1 MDAVVLILSDARGV
15 YIPRDFLTDNHNE
28 IVWKHC
34 EAWGLTEANKDF
46 WIEATD
52 PTYENYWEDWEWIL
66 NNAKYTTEEGDVYRL
81 CQDGDLWALCYDK
94 MTNEEKENFGME
106 VERV

>member
-1 MDAVVLILSDARGV
+1 MDAVVLILSDARGI
-15 YIPRDFLTDNHNE
+15 YIPRDFLTDNQNVV
-28 IVWKHC
+28 VWKHC
-34 EAWGLTEANKDF
+34 EAWGLTEANIEF

-52 PTYENYWEDWEWIL
+52 PAYEHYWEAWEWIL
-66 NNAKYTTEEGDVYRL
+66 NNAKYTTEEGDAYHL

-106 VERV
+106 VDAA